1 MCVCVWTGECGKCVV
16 KRFEWSI
23 NWNSAIEMQV
33 HLPFIL
39 TFSPKIS
46 EPVHVGPTGTHFL
59 LGWIEAKPE
68 VEEVNPLVLYQ
79 NPSFPL
85 PVPLNTLGTFRRRS
99 ALLVIDPFH
108 CGSIAER
115 TGPLLSSE
123 SSAQSVGST
132 EPAAPAPWKPPALAQ
147 CKLSNVWWWETGKSR
162 AAAAPSS
169 TLSRTDWVERPRMDG
184 WWEAAM

>member
-1 MCVCVWTGECGKCVV
+1 MVNKL
-16 KRFEWSI
+16 
-23 NWNSAIEMQV
+23 NSAIEMQV

-59 LGWIEAKPE
+59 LGRIEAKPE

-169 TLSRTDWVERPRMDG
+169 TLSRTD
-184 WWEAAM
+184 